1 MSLLIK
7 NGTILT
13 AASEFTGDIYIEG
26 ETIRQIGTNLSVN
39 ASQTIDASGKYVM
52 PGGVDEHVHD
62 GSFGG
67 RLFETAEAAAAG
79 GTTTIVDFAPRKG
92 RKCFSPSEQPKAEH
106 TSSVDFAFHAVIMDP
121 KESVFEEVRH
131 LPEVGV
137 ATLKLFM
144 AYKGT
149 AFYCDDEAIL
159 SAMMNAKDAGVT
171 MMVHAENAD
180 IITILTRY
188 YLSQAKTAPVY
199 HYYARPQLQRRKP
212 PAEPLPWQ
220 RQRTASFSWFT
231 CYKGSHGGHQ
241 GCSH

>member
-13 AASEFTGDIYIEG
+13 ATSEFTGDLYIEG
-26 ETIRQIGTNLSVN
+26 ETIQQIGYNLK
-39 ASQTIDASGKYVM
+39 ADADRIVDATGRYIL
-52 PGGVDEHVHD
+52 PGGVDEHVHY

-67 RLFETAEAAAAG
+67 RLFETAEAAAVG
-79 GTTTIVDFAPRKG
+79 GTTTIVDFAPQEKDVPLLDAIR
-92 RKCFSPSEQPKAEH
+92 RQAAKAEH
-106 TSSVDFAFHAVIMDP
+106 ISSVDFAFHAVIMDP

-149 AFYCDDEAIL
+149 SFYCDDEAIL
-159 SAMMNAKDAGVT
+159 NAMMRAKEAGVT

-180 IITILTRY
+180 IITILTNH
-188 YLSQAKTAPVY
+188 YLSQGKNIPCLPLSCAAS
-199 HYYARPQLQRRKP
+199 HCGGRGNRPCN
-212 PAEPLPWQ
+212 
-220 RQRTASFSWFT
+220 RT
-231 CYKGSHGGHQ
+231 GQ
-241 GCSH
+241 GR

>member
-52 PGGVDEHVHD
+52 PGGVDEHVHY

-79 GTTTIVDFAPRKG
+79 GTTTIVDFAPQEKG
-92 RKCFSPSEQPKAEH
+92 VPLLDAIRRQAAKAEH

-144 AYKGT
+144 AYKGSHT
-149 AFYCDDEAIL
+149 ECHDEC
-159 SAMMNAKDAGVT
+159 KGRR
-171 MMVHAENAD
+171 
-180 IITILTRY
+180 RY
-188 YLSQAKTAPVY
+188 HDGP
-199 HYYARPQLQRRKP
+199 R
-212 PAEPLPWQ
+212 
-220 RQRTASFSWFT
+220 
-231 CYKGSHGGHQ
+231 
-241 GCSH
+241 

>member
-39 ASQTIDASGKYVM
+39 ASRTIDASGKYVM
-52 PGGVDEHVHD
+52 PGGVDEHVHY

-79 GTTTIVDFAPRKG
+79 GTTTIVDFAPQEKDVPLLDAIR
-92 RKCFSPSEQPKAEH
+92 RQAAKAEH

-149 AFYCDDEAIL
+149 AFYCDDEAQAI
-159 SAMMNAKDAGVT
+159 AG
-171 MMVHAENAD
+171 
-180 IITILTRY
+180 R
-188 YLSQAKTAPVY
+188 
-199 HYYARPQLQRRKP
+199 
-212 PAEPLPWQ
+212 
-220 RQRTASFSWFT
+220 
-231 CYKGSHGGHQ
+231 
-241 GCSH
+241 

>member
-1 MSLLIK
+1 
-7 NGTILT
+7 
-13 AASEFTGDIYIEG
+13 
-26 ETIRQIGTNLSVN
+26 
-39 ASQTIDASGKYVM
+39 M
-52 PGGVDEHVHD
+52 PGGVDEHVHY

-79 GTTTIVDFAPRKG
+79 GTTTIVDFAPQEKDVPLLDAIR
-92 RKCFSPSEQPKAEH
+92 RQAAKAEH

-188 YLSQAKTAPVY
+188 YLSQGKTAPVY
-199 HYYARPQLQRRKP
+199 HYYARPP
-212 PAEPLPWQ
+212 IAEALPWQ
-220 RQRTASFSWFT
+220 KQRTAPFLWFMSAYGKPWRPSGMLTMTAGPFSG
-231 CYKGSHGGHQ
+231 KPVPII
-241 GCSH
+241 